1 MEAVQY
7 FIENLNLD
15 KLLLKLK
22 SCWIYLKFVKETT
35 FQSAYNK
42 FYINI
47 LISKILICADLSQ
60 N

>member
-15 KLLLKLK
+15 ELILKLK
-22 SCWIYLKFVKETT
+22 SCWIYLKFVEETI
-35 FQSAYNK
+35 FQGAYNE

-47 LISKILICADLSQ
+47 LISKILIRANLSQ